1 MIQVRK
7 STDRGHANH
16 GWLNTYHTF
25 SFATYQDPQHTRFR
39 ALRVMNEDW
48 VAPGQGFGTHPHRD
62 MEIVTYVL
70 EGALEHKDSMGHGEV
85 LRPGEFQ
92 RMTAGTGIE
101 HSEFNPSKTEPTH
114 LYQIW
119 LFPEQKSL
127 TPSYEQKRFSEEG
140 RHNQLQLVA
149 SRDAA
154 DGSLMI
160 HQDARIF
167 LSQIDAGK
175 QVEWT
180 PGQDRHAWLQVL
192 QGAVKV
198 NDVPLETSDG
208 AAISGEQRL
217 DVQATSNA
225 QIMLFDLA

>member
-1 MIQVRK
+1 MIQIRK
-7 STDRGHANH
+7 SADRGHADH

-25 SFATYQDPQHTRFR
+25 SFASFQDPQHTRFR

-70 EGALEHKDSMGHGEV
+70 EGAVEHKDSMGHGEV

-92 RMTAGTGIE
+92 RMSAGTGIE
-101 HSEFNPSKTEPTH
+101 HSEFNPSTTEPTH

-119 LFPEQKSL
+119 LFPERKGIV
-127 TPSYEQKRFSEEG
+127 PSYEQKQFAEEG
-140 RHNQLQLVA
+140 RHNRLQLVA
-149 SRDAA
+149 SHDAA
-154 DGSLMI
+154 EGSLLI

-167 LSQIDAGK
+167 LSQIDTGS
-175 QVEWT
+175 QVAWE
-180 PGQDRHAWLQVL
+180 PGISRHAWLQVL
-192 QGAVKV
+192 EGAVEL
-198 NDVPLETSDG
+198 NGLPLQTSDG
-208 AAISGEQRL
+208 AAISDERHL
-217 DVQATSNA
+217 KIHATTDA